1 MLPPLPKTLGN
12 LNQVLPALI
21 ESVQGKSNKLNL
33 PTASG
38 AVCLLIDGLGLNNL
52 MASSAHARFMT
63 RNLSPTKLLSTL
75 PSTTATALTTL
86 ATGLAPNSHQIF
98 GYSYFDRLQ
107 KQEFSYLNS
116 FVNYQDSEHL
126 ASYPQ
131 LADHTQFFFVAPRK
145 YENSGFTGLTFRN
158 ATYVAIDDLA
168 DRFEAASKLA
178 AGSIVYL
185 YVPELD
191 QIGHKYG
198 WQSQTWVSKLEDL
211 DSLATK
217 ISDSLTKRGSG
228 LVITSDHGMV
238 DVPAENQIE
247 LAEYFPT
254 AIAVTSDPR
263 ARFLYFERPEQAEA
277 ARDLSNELKVFG
289 EIVLVSQVLSNV
301 NPRQPDLV
309 LFAKGKFAFYDRRF
323 SSAKSRLM
331 VGQHGS
337 FSDDE
342 LKVPL
347 VLGGSYSI

>member
-21 ESVQGKSNKLNL
+21 DSVQGKSNKLNL

-52 MASSAHARFMT
+52 LVSSAHARFLT

-98 GYSYFDRLQ
+98 GYSYFNRRQ
-107 KQEFSYLNS
+107 MEEMSYLNS
-116 FVNYQDSEHL
+116 FVSFKDSQHL
-126 ASYPQ
+126 ATYPQ
-131 LADHTQFFFVAPRK
+131 LADEANIFFVAPRK

-158 ATYVAIDDLA
+158 ATYVGIDDLNA
-168 DRFEAASKLA
+168 RFEAASKLA
-178 AGSIVYL
+178 AGSVVYL

-191 QIGHKYG
+191 QIGHKIG
-198 WQSQTWVSKLEDL
+198 WQSQAWLSKLEDL
-211 DSLATK
+211 DSLAAQ
-217 ISDSLTKRGSG
+217 ISTSLTRQGFG

-238 DVPAENQIE
+238 DVLAENQIE
-247 LAEYFPT
+247 LADYFPD

-263 ARFLYFERPEQAEA
+263 ARFLYFERPEQVEA
-277 ARDLSNELKVFG
+277 ALDVSNELEAFG
-289 EIVLVSQVLSNV
+289 EIVSASELSSDFNSR
-301 NPRQPDLV
+301 NPDLV

-323 SSAKSRLM
+323 NSPKSRDM

-342 LKVPL
+342 LKIPL
-347 VLGGSYSI
+347 VLAGSYSV

>member
-21 ESVQGKSNKLNL
+21 ASVHGKSNPLNI
-33 PTASG
+33 PTSSG

-52 MASSAHARFMT
+52 LASAAHARFMT
-63 RNLSPTKLLSTL
+63 RNLSTKNLLSTL

-86 ATGLAPNSHQIF
+86 ATGLAPNSHQVF
-98 GYSYFDRLQ
+98 GYSYFDRFQ
-107 KQEFSYLNS
+107 RREFSYLNS
-116 FVNYQDSEHL
+116 FLTYQDSQHL
-126 ASYPQ
+126 ATFPQ
-131 LADHTQFFFVAPRK
+131 LADQAQFFFVAPRK
-145 YENSGFTGLTFRN
+145 YKNSGFTGLTFRN

-168 DRFEAASKLA
+168 DRFEAASKFA
-178 AGSIVYL
+178 TGSIVYL

-191 QIGHKYG
+191 QIGHKFG
-198 WQSQTWVSKLEDL
+198 WQSRAWLSKLEDL

-217 ISDSLTKRGSG
+217 LSASLTKRDLGM
-228 LVITSDHGMV
+228 VVTSDHGMV
-238 DVPAENQIE
+238 DVPAENQVE
-247 LAEYFPT
+247 LADYFPT

-277 ARDLSNELKVFG
+277 AKELSNELKVFG
-289 EIVLVSQVLSNV
+289 ELVSASELSASV
-301 NPRQPDLV
+301 NPRHPDLM
-309 LFAKGKFAFYDRRF
+309 LFAKGKYAFYDRRF
-323 SSAKSRLM
+323 NSEKGRLM

-347 VLGGSYSI
+347 VLAGSFST